1 MNNEYENVKQDLE
14 EDWTVDEP
22 NFHSKPTADAA
33 NDGASLPAADS
44 QNQSNTDEWAMNTM
58 VSSGG
63 ISELAAQINAEKWAA
78 DTHNTNPLNEE
89 KQDKLNE
96 EKQDEWQMPEPVF
109 RVSSGKKVE
118 KSASP
123 MPRLNFSANPSQTS
137 ETKNSVIE
145 IQPQPYISEA
155 LIVGDEDTIK
165 EPPTKVK
172 SRAGRIILITVGI
185 LAMVLFAVGF
195 LIGIYF
201 LFFHQPQ
208 F

>member
-44 QNQSNTDEWAMNTM
+44 QNQANSDDWAMNTM

-63 ISELAAQINAEKWAA
+63 ISELAAQINAEKRAA
-78 DTHNTNPLNEE
+78 DAPNTNPLEE
-89 KQDKLNE
+89 KPDK
-96 EKQDEWQMPEPVF
+96 WQMPEPVF
-109 RVSSGKKVE
+109 RVSGGKKIE

-123 MPRLNFSANPSQTS
+123 MPRLNFPANPPAAF
-137 ETKNSVIE
+137 ETTDSTAA

-155 LIVGDEDTIK
+155 SIVGDQDMIE
-165 EPPTKVK
+165 EPPAKVK
-172 SRAGRIILITVGI
+172 SKAGRIIFIAAGI
-185 LAMVLFAVGF
+185 LVMVLFAVGF
-195 LIGIYF
+195 LVGIYF
-201 LFFHQPQ
+201 LFFRQPAL
-208 F
+208 